1 MTLIENMSV
10 RSELEVDNYTIMVSS
25 IGNNQ
30 HCEVEVAAIFLCEE
44 EQTDAVFF

>member
-25 IGNNQ
+25 IENNQ
-30 HCEVEVAAIFLCEE
+30 HCEVEVAA
-44 EQTDAVFF
+44 FFFM